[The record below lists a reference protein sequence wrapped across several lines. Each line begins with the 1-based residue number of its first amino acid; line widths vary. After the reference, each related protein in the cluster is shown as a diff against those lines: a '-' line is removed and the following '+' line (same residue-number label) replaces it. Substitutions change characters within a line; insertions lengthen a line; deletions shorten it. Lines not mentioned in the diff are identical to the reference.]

1 MTFNKYYHILIISVL
16 ILFQLS
22 VSASGIHDVRNRKSI
37 NKAITT
43 DTLSWSVAFMNKIF
57 NGNGE
62 WYLTNESFQKAIKGV
77 IDYAEN
83 DPIDTVVVRM
93 GQLLHN
99 DTIPLIFNRKA
110 ENFPNKRSI
119 PGYLSADEIDRQVEN
134 RRKTVSDSVR
144 KTLIRVPDSFLE
156 DGLSNAPLIPAGDP
170 KQLLVHMDQTLPVS
184 FRNRFNKGLENIR
197 LPQNVTEAEID
208 TIKTKLFIWTRQAYN
223 DSVLF
228 ARRDSLMLLYR
239 ENTIGKLSSDAAS
252 GRKSY
257 LASKNREYLQRYN
270 EAEVTKVNDSIR
282 LALRYLTELAANDST
297 LITVAN
303 LQGTQA
309 KIWTANHQMTPMR
322 IFLKNEQNDSLSV
335 ILYNNGKG
343 GLRMVIDDG
352 VKFLRFAETQKKEIT
367 FNPKKPDAKLRHVNL
382 RTIDPLPWK
391 LLGTGT
397 IGFTQTAISNWAKGG
412 ESSLS
417 VLLIGRYSANYSKK
431 HIKWEN
437 LAEFRL
443 GTFTSK
449 SRGIEKNDDK
459 LEFQSRIGYSAFKK
473 WYYSAESN
481 FRTQVAKGYKY
492 PDKASPISEF
502 MAPAYL
508 TISVGMDFKPNKD
521 FSLFLSP
528 ITSKTTFVK
537 DTALIDPTHFGLE
550 AGTTRLWEP
559 GAIAK
564 LNWHYKIKEDMFYD
578 TRAEL
583 FNNYRY
589 PFQKFNVYWEQTLV
603 MQITQHVNARIN
615 TQVIYDYNVKF
626 PITDE
631 TGKTIDQK
639 AKWQFK
645 EMFTLGF
652 NYRF

>member
-1 MTFNKYYHILIISVL
+1 MTFNKYYYTLTISA
-16 ILFQLS
+16 LFLLQFS
-22 VSASGIHDVRNRKSI
+22 VSATGIHDVDNRKSR
-37 NKAITT
+37 NSAVMK
-43 DTLSWSVAFMNKIF
+43 DSLSWSVAFMNKVF

-62 WYLTNESFQKAIKGV
+62 WYLTNDSFQKTIKGV

-83 DPIDTVVVRM
+83 DPVDTVVVRM
-93 GQLLHN
+93 DQLLQN

-110 ENFPNKRSI
+110 ENIPNRRSI
-119 PGYLSADEIDRQVEN
+119 PGYLSADEIDRQVEY
-134 RRKTVSDSVR
+134 RRSTVSDSVR
-144 KTLIRVPDSFLE
+144 KTLIRVPDSFLQ

-170 KQLLVHMDQTLPVS
+170 KQLMVNMDRALPAS
-184 FRNRFNKGLENIR
+184 FRNKFYKGLDNTR
-197 LPQNVTEAEID
+197 FPKDVTEAEID
-208 TIKTKLFIWTRQAYN
+208 TIKTKLFDWTRQTYN
-223 DSVLF
+223 DSILF
-228 ARRDSLMLLYR
+228 SRRDSLMLLYR
-239 ENTIGKLSSDAAS
+239 ENTIGQLSSDAAS
-252 GRKSY
+252 VRKSY
-257 LASKNREYLQRYN
+257 LVAKNRECLHRYN
-270 EAEVTKVNDSIR
+270 EAEVNMVNDSIR

-297 LITVAN
+297 LITVTN
-303 LQGTQA
+303 LEGTQS
-309 KIWTANHQMTPMR
+309 KIWTANHQVTPMR

-367 FNPKKPDAKLRHVNL
+367 FNPKKPDAKLHRVNL

-417 VLLIGRYSANYSKK
+417 VLLIGRYTANYSKK
-431 HIKWEN
+431 HISWEN

-459 LEFQSRIGYSAFKK
+459 LEFQSRIGYSAYKK
-473 WYYSAESN
+473 WYYSGESN

-492 PDKASPISEF
+492 PDKVNPISAF

-508 TISVGMDFKPNKD
+508 TFSLGMDYKPNKD

-528 ITSKTTFVK
+528 FTSKTTFVK
-537 DTALIDPTHFGLE
+537 DTALINPTHFGLE

-564 LNWHYKIKEDMFYD
+564 LNWHCKIKDGMFYD

-603 MQITQHVNARIN
+603 MQITQHINARIN
-615 TQVIYDYNVKF
+615 TQVIYDYNVMF
-626 PITDE
+626 PIKDE

-639 AKWQFK
+639 AKWQLK
-645 EMFTLGF
+645 ELFTLGF

>member
-1 MTFNKYYHILIISVL
+1 MTFKKYYFPLTISVL
-16 ILFQLS
+16 LLAKLS
-22 VSASGIHDVRNRKSI
+22 VFAIDGKEVDNRKSKNRPSI
-37 NKAITT
+37 K
-43 DTLSWSVAFMNKIF
+43 DSLSWSVTLMNKVF
-57 NGNGE
+57 NGSGE
-62 WYLTNESFQKAIKGV
+62 WYLTNESFKKSIKG
-77 IDYAEN
+77 IINHAEN
-83 DPIDTVVVRM
+83 EPIDTVVVRM
-93 GQLLHN
+93 DRMLKN

-110 ENFPNKRSI
+110 ENIPNKRMI
-119 PGYLSADEIDRQVEN
+119 HGYLASDEIDRLVEN

-144 KTLIRVPDSFLE
+144 KTLIRVPDAFLE
-156 DGLSNAPLIPAGDP
+156 EGLTGAPLIPAGDP
-170 KQLLVHMDQTLPVS
+170 KLLLVNMEQTLPAS
-184 FRNRFNKGLENIR
+184 FRNKFYKGLENVR

-208 TIKTKLFIWTRQAYN
+208 TIKTKLFNWTRQAYN
-223 DSVLF
+223 DSILF
-228 ARRDSLMLLYR
+228 SRRDSLMQLYR
-239 ENTIGKLSSDAAS
+239 ENTIGRLSSDAAS
-252 GRKSY
+252 LRKSY
-257 LASKNREYLQRYN
+257 LLTKNRECLERYN
-270 EAEVTKVNDSIR
+270 ELEVSRINDSIR
-282 LALRYLTELAANDST
+282 LALRYLTDFAANDSA
-297 LITVAN
+297 LVTVTN
-303 LQGTQA
+303 LQGKQA

-343 GLRMVIDDG
+343 DLRMVIDDG

-367 FNPKKPDAKLRHVNL
+367 FHPKKPDANLRNLNL
-382 RTIDPLPWK
+382 RTVDPLPWK

-397 IGFTQTAISNWAKGG
+397 IGFTQTALSNWAKGG

-431 HIKWEN
+431 NIKWEN

-459 LEFQSRIGYSAFKK
+459 LEFQSRVGYSAFKK

-492 PDKASPISEF
+492 PDKDNPISAF
-502 MAPAYL
+502 LAPAYL
-508 TISVGMDFKPNKD
+508 TFSVGMDFKPNKD

-528 ITSKTTFVK
+528 FTSKTTFVK

-564 LNWHYKIKEDMFYD
+564 LNWHYKIKDDMFYD
-578 TRAEL
+578 TRAEV

-589 PFQKFNVYWEQTLV
+589 PFQKFNVDWEQTIV
-603 MQITQHVNARIN
+603 MQITRHINARIN

-645 EMFTLGF
+645 ELFTLGF
-652 NYRF
+652 NYKF